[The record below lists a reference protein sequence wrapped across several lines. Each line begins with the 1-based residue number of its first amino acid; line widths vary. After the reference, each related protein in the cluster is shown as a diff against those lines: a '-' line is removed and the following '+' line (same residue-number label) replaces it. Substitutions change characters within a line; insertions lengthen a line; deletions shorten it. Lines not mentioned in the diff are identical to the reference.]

1 MYVSEELRKNFI
13 TSFNALEGVGA
24 YRFQVRFRSI
34 YSINPELIDQ
44 YLPVEDTDFSR
55 G

>member
-1 MYVSEELRKNFI
+1 MHASEELRNVFI
-13 TSFNALEGVGA
+13 TSFNALDGVGA

-34 YSINPELIDQ
+34 YSINPELNDQ
-44 YLPVEDTDFSR
+44 YLPIEATDFSR